1 MNKPID
7 VYARISKAEDGDVT
21 KTDRQI
27 ADCVAELERRGL
39 PIGKVHE
46 DPNKSAWRKDV
57 RRRGFEALLKRFED
71 GEIGGVI
78 VWNVDR
84 LLRQPRDLEQII
96 DMAETRGFTVYSC
109 AGDYDLTNPDHLTQ
123 IRVKIAF
130 AAGESAA
137 TQRRVKR
144 AVVAARLD
152 GKPGAGPRS
161 FGFPAALKQGEEPT
175 SPKLIAMEREAIAE
189 VVRRY
194 LKGGKGNGLIDI
206 ARDFDRRGI
215 RTATGGTWSAVTVRQ
230 VVSRPRN
237 FGLVEHRGQI
247 VSRIEGPPAAD
258 PDPER
263 ARELYDLVTARLAA
277 TKRGR
282 PVSDKRLLTSIAVC
296 GACGRHLN
304 SRTRSGKYYADGE
317 ERVMYSCLWP
327 RGCAKV
333 AVAQPAADLAIEA
346 FVIRRLS
353 DPRHAD
359 RIAVQ
364 MEHVREIDESIAELE
379 ETMAMLDERLS
390 DGEISR
396 TRWDTMNAPLTG
408 RLKQL
413 QAQRDEAESPDPTM
427 AAAGAQANARDRWK
441 AAGTPERRAMLKA
454 ALGGLKLYVDPIPD
468 GVHWKQI
475 QVTDRIR
482 VE

>member
-1 MNKPID
+1 MDKPID
-7 VYARISKAEDGDVT
+7 VYARISKSEDGDVT

-71 GEIGGVI
+71 GEISGCI
-78 VWNVDR
+78 VWSVDR
-84 LLRQPRDLEQII
+84 LLRQPRDLEKII

-109 AGDYDLTNPDHLTQ
+109 FGDHDLTNPEHLTQ
-123 IRVKIAF
+123 IRVKVAF

-144 AVVAARLD
+144 AVEAARKG

-161 FGFPAALKQGEEPT
+161 FGFPAPASQPPV
-175 SPKLIAMEREAIAE
+175 SPKLIATEREAIAE
-189 VVRRY
+189 GVRRY

-206 ARDFDRRGI
+206 ARDWNDRGI
-215 RTATGGTWSAVTVRQ
+215 ATATGGTWTAVTIRQ

-247 VSRIEGPPAAD
+247 VSTIDGPPAAD

-263 ARELYDLVTARLAA
+263 ARQLYDLVTARLAA

-282 PVSDKRLLTSIAVC
+282 PVSDVRLLTSIAVC

-333 AVAQPAADLAIEA
+333 ALAQPAADLAVEA

-359 RIAVQ
+359 QIAIQ
-364 MEHVREIDESIAELE
+364 AEHVREIDQQIAELE
-379 ETMAMLDERLS
+379 EIMTLLDKRLTNR
-390 DGEISR
+390 EISAA
-396 TRWDTMNAPLTG
+396 RWDTMNAPLADQLK
-408 RLKQL
+408 RLQT
-413 QAQRDEAESPDPTM
+413 QRDEAKSPDPTM
-427 AAAGAQANARDRWK
+427 AVAGAQATVRQRWER
-441 AAGTPERRAMLKA
+441 ALTPERRAMLKA
-454 ALGGLKLYVDPIPD
+454 ALGELTLYVDPIPD
-468 GVHWKQI
+468 GVHWRQI
-475 QVTDRIR
+475 KVSDRLRI
-482 VE
+482 E